1 MVFVTNKIFAKVW
14 NADVK
19 DKYTDLRISTSE
31 KIEKDGYTSYIN
43 SNWFARA
50 VGKAHNQAKD
60 LKEGDRVVITKAK
73 LSNELYEKD
82 GQKRSAFKF
91 VILEFESAEN
101 TQAPEVD
108 NTSDSEEDL
117 PF

>member
-14 NADVK
+14 KTDVK
-19 DKYTDLRISTSE
+19 KKYTDLRISTSE
-31 KIEKDGYTSYIN
+31 KVEKDGETTYIN

-50 VGKAHNQAKD
+50 IGKAHNQAKN
-60 LKEGDRVVITKAK
+60 LKEGDRVTITKAK
-73 LSNELYEKD
+73 LSNEQYEKD
-82 GQKRSAFKF
+82 GEKRSVLKF
-91 VILEFESAEN
+91 VVLEFESQEN
-101 TQAPEVD
+101 TKAAETD